1 MVLWKGYTKIRVHQN
16 IRKAL
21 LAIKIK
27 QKKDYDIR
35 IALINAENAQNNVIH
50 TVTKYKPIEIFNI
63 SNETQYEFIKD
74 NIKNS
79 QININKNVEKLQ
91 VNTYVINSNIYIKKR
106 NKLKVKYN
114 NKIKV
119 EIKNDLEISK
129 NYNKLINNDNK
140 NIQKSMHN
148 KNINENTDSSYLDK
162 YNKIKLEVNNKV
174 DKNIDESL
182 NNNKL
187 FKKKILNLKQIT
199 IILQFKL

>member
-1 MVLWKGYTKIRVHQN
+1 MNMNISNGKEYNLSILVPLALQQMVLWKGYTKILGKHYQ
-16 IRKAL
+16 L
-21 LAIKIK
+21 LKLNK
-27 QKKDYDIR
+27 KKDYDIR

-114 NKIKV
+114 TIGVRNIPG
-119 EIKNDLEISK
+119 IITG
-129 NYNKLINNDNK
+129 NNG
-140 NIQKSMHN
+140 
-148 KNINENTDSSYLDK
+148 NT
-162 YNKIKLEVNNKV
+162 
-174 DKNIDESL
+174 
-182 NNNKL
+182 
-187 FKKKILNLKQIT
+187 T
-199 IILQFKL
+199 

>member
-1 MVLWKGYTKIRVHQN
+1 MERVHQN

-114 NKIKV
+114 TIGVRNIPG
-119 EIKNDLEISK
+119 IITG
-129 NYNKLINNDNK
+129 NNG
-140 NIQKSMHN
+140 
-148 KNINENTDSSYLDK
+148 NT
-162 YNKIKLEVNNKV
+162 
-174 DKNIDESL
+174 
-182 NNNKL
+182 
-187 FKKKILNLKQIT
+187 T
-199 IILQFKL
+199 